1 MTIVGLDEVMETAWP
16 RFRCLPELMLIQE
29 QIPVKNDGN
38 HVRLLLK
45 VDLLC
50 HRVIPIYI

>member
-1 MTIVGLDEVMETAWP
+1 MTIVELDEVMETAWP